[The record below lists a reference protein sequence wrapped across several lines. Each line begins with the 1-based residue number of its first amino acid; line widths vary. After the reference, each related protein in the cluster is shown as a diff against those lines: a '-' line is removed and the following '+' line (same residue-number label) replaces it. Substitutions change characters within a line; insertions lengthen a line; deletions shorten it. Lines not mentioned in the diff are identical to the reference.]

1 MRRFAQRWSV
11 QDPEAKL
18 KAFFVAGLGG
28 DQRSYRA
35 ALDLLSRYL
44 RAFLRKRLVAHPA
57 EVEDLLQES
66 LLAIHLHRHT
76 YDTAQLFTPWAY
88 TITRHKLIDH
98 MRRYARTG
106 GPLDSLDESHELLAA
121 EDDQAHEA
129 HRDVHLLLA
138 KLPDRHRLPILHT
151 KLEGLSVAET
161 AALTGMSES
170 AIKIGVHRGLK
181 ALAALMKKGSK

>member
-1 MRRFAQRWSV
+1 MVS
-11 QDPEAKL
+11 
-18 KAFFVAGLGG
+18 
-28 DQRSYRA
+28 
-35 ALDLLSRYL
+35 
-44 RAFLRKRLVAHPA
+44 
-57 EVEDLLQES
+57 
-66 LLAIHLHRHT
+66 
-76 YDTAQLFTPWAY
+76 
-88 TITRHKLIDH
+88 
-98 MRRYARTG
+98 
-106 GPLDSLDESHELLAA
+106 PLDSLDESHELLAA

-138 KLPDRHRLPILHT
+138 KLPDRHRLPLLHT